1 MNSIRNQVQL
11 IGNLG
16 QDAELI
22 KFENG
27 KGKVNVRPLR
37 RTNFTKT
44 KDGEKVEETQW
55 HTLIAWGKTAEI
67 MGMYFKKGTQVA
79 VSGKLC
85 HRTYQDKE
93 GNDRRVTEVQVNEFT
108 FLDKKTVN

>member
-11 IGNLG
+11 IGHLG

-27 KGKVNVRPLR
+27 KNKVNASIA
-37 RTNFTKT
+37 TSEFYKNQK
-44 KDGEKVEETQW
+44 GEKIEETQW
-55 HTLIAWGKTAEI
+55 HKLVAWGKTAEI
-67 MGMYFKKGTQVA
+67 MGMYFKKGKQVA

-93 GNDRRVTEVQVNEFT
+93 GKDRRVTEIQVNEFT
-108 FLDKKTVN
+108 FLDKKSVN

>member
-22 KFENG
+22 KFAS
-27 KGKVNVRPLR
+27 GKVTVNASIA
-37 RTNFTKT
+37 TYEAYKD
-44 KDGEKVEETQW
+44 KDGKKVEETQW
-55 HTLIAWGKTAEI
+55 HRLVAWGKTAEI
-67 MGMYFKKGTQVA
+67 MSMYFKKGKQVA

-93 GNDRRVTEVQVNEFT
+93 GKDRRVTEIQVNEFT

>member
-11 IGNLG
+11 IGHLG

-27 KGKVNVRPLR
+27 KKKVNVSIA
-37 RTNFTKT
+37 TSESYKNQK
-44 KDGEKVEETQW
+44 GEKIEDTQW
-55 HTLIAWGKTAEI
+55 HNLIAWGKTAEI
-67 MGMYFKKGTQVA
+67 MGMYFKKGKQVA

-93 GNDRRVTEVQVNEFT
+93 GKDRRVTEIQVNEFT

>member
-11 IGNLG
+11 IGRLG

-22 KFENG
+22 KFDNG
-27 KGKVNVRPLR
+27 STKVNARIA
-37 RTNFTKT
+37 TNESYKN
-44 KDGEKVEETQW
+44 KKGEKVEETQW
-55 HTLIAWGKTAEI
+55 HNLIGWGKTAEI
-67 MGMYFKKGTQVA
+67 MGTYFKKGKLVA

-93 GNDRRVTEVQVNEFT
+93 GKDRKVTEIQVNEFT
-108 FLDKKTVN
+108 FLDKKEIN

>member
-11 IGNLG
+11 IGHLG
-16 QDAELI
+16 KDAELI

-27 KGKVNVRPLR
+27 SNKVNV
-37 RTNFTKT
+37 TIATSESYKNKN
-44 KDGEKVEETQW
+44 GEKVEETQW
-55 HTLIAWGKTAEI
+55 HNLIAWGKTAEI
-67 MGMYFKKGTQVA
+67 MGMYFKKGKQVA

-93 GNDRRVTEVQVNEFT
+93 GKDRNVSEIQVNEFT
-108 FLDKKTVN
+108 FLDKKKVVN

>member
-11 IGNLG
+11 IGHLG
-16 QDAELI
+16 MDAEVI

-27 KGKVNVRPLR
+27 STKVNVSIA
-37 RTNFTKT
+37 TSESYKNK
-44 KDGEKVEETQW
+44 KGEKVDETQW
-55 HTLIAWGKTAEI
+55 HNLIAWGKTAEI
-67 MGMYFKKGTQVA
+67 MGMYFKKGKQVA

-93 GNDRRVTEVQVNEFT
+93 GKDRKVSEIQVSEFT
-108 FLDKKTVN
+108 FLDKKQVN